1 MWLLSK
7 KRGEIILSKYV
18 IIHGRFYEVSDD
30 ELMHWGIKKGEARD
44 DHKYIKREWKNGRWQ
59 YTYPNGANKTNSNN
73 VKPANSPKKDNKITA
88 YVKGIKKDIAE
99 SKTRADKP
107 YYQSPVK
114 VGINTAKEFVKDR
127 FGYDEKRQYQKTKEQ
142 YEDAKDDRKS
152 MTKWHKETNDEK
164 KSSMASGQRDKAAKA
179 NETEKLIKEW
189 LIEDRAEETA
199 SYNIHKNA
207 ENDYKKTALYKVEK
221 VGTAISNLSENVG
234 DNIREFS
241 KSTKHAFRNGKEFV
255 DNVIDDVSNTLSDVA
270 FDVAWEVEYQS
281 KKALGMNAK
290 NHYDFE
296 LDVVAELDKELRKA
310 KYQYDNSHKHDYDYD
325 YYRWQY
331 DRAVKRYDS
340 AVKDAKEARDKYART
355 PAGMIDIGHEYV
367 EDWFEQLSK
376 KRKNHR

>member
-1 MWLLSK
+1 MN
-7 KRGEIILSKYV
+7 KYI
-18 IIHGRFYEVSDD
+18 IIHGQLREIPEYE
-30 ELMHWGIKKGEARD
+30 LTHWGIKKGETRE

-59 YTYPNGANKTNSNN
+59 YTYPNGTNKTNSNN
-73 VKPANSPKKDNKITA
+73 VKPANYPKKDNKIA
-88 YVKGIKKDIAE
+88 SYVKGIKKDITE

-142 YEDAKDDRKS
+142 YEDAKDDRKTMS
-152 MTKWHKETNDEK
+152 KWYKETIDEK
-164 KSSMASGQRDKAAKA
+164 KSAMASGQRDKAAKA

-241 KSTKHAFRNGKEFV
+241 KSTKHALRNGKEFV

-376 KRKNHR
+376 KRNH